1 MLKTITFSD
10 LPAQVRQV
18 LKEVGYGRDQYIV
31 EQSGEPTAAIIS
43 MADFRLLQEVRQ
55 AQAVSSFPTD
65 VVTVRHQY
73 HENEDDDLAQLIEQA
88 RQVNAAIESGQMGTI
103 LHDDLKRMLLEKQ
116 A

>member
-18 LKEVGYGRDQYIV
+18 LKEVGYGQDQYIV

-43 MADFRLLQEVRQ
+43 MADFRLLQEARQ
-55 AQAVSSFPTD
+55 AQAVSPRPTD
-65 VVTVRHQY
+65 SD
-73 HENEDDDLAQLIEQA
+73 ENEDDNLAQLIEQA
-88 RQVNAAIESGQMGTI
+88 RRVNRVIESGQMRTI
-103 LHDDLKRMLLEKQ
+103 KHNELKQLLLEKE